1 MINAKKVRIPNYL
14 PGFVDP
20 CGTMAVWRKKHHQ
33 KLTTNDSR
41 YNTFSTTGNLPQ
53 YAGNNTSTIEQ
64 SCVSGERGLPDNE
77 YAGNVYQKYKNLN
90 PYINRPI
97 DSVGA
102 MMNRDTQNNILAGN
116 SQTSLNSRIL
126 SNTKTPLPFSQNLS
140 ELNQSIR
147 NDPWQ
152 SNHKNVLSSA
162 RVVPL
167 IGLSDQIPGFVKTL
181 PPALQNQYI
190 EQINSKHTR
199 EVGVN
204 VEDVLHSRL
213 NGNEVRAEADGEGL
227 QYEEVPQNESKTSQW
242 DANPYFRAAQYVN
255 SQNIN
260 ESEHGNNLNSNIHNI
275 HASEEDLNEGE
286 NILEK
291 ETEPRYTSTGT
302 NNVFDHLSTL
312 TSLSSHHGTTSDFK
326 SIVSDHF
333 DAEAY
338 RQDLYKRLG
347 IADPFDESI
356 SGSSSSSSSSRSPSL
371 SPAGK
376 DIYEKVLSPLQSFNE
391 SEKLDMA
398 YEIDSIMHVDISEFL
413 KDPSVHELEQ
423 VTTDL
428 YELESVLSQQ
438 SQIYSDIS
446 MESVKSNK
454 YRDYER
460 ASIPFNN
467 SDTPISVLSDTSM
480 STRHSSYS
488 RRSTH
493 SSSSSGSY
501 KTANN
506 KSERNESLHKKP
518 DIYGSE
524 SSYGSMKHVKE
535 NIAKTVYQ
543 IAYEQ
548 NKLQNKLNKK
558 AKEIKKSKNFKT
570 KHSKISKRSKKPN
583 KITEE
588 EEEEDIPYSETFADK
603 SSERIETTHNHA
615 VAEQAK
621 NFLSLISRNKKEQ
634 EKRYTKT
641 SKGAILFL
649 NKISDEIKKRAIKQ
663 VLEQKVEILSFE
675 LTQAERELK
684 RSLDQDAVEFH
695 EKRIKEH
702 RQRKQ
707 ELYKRRER
715 IYKNIEPILTP
726 AIEIETSVATV
737 TSTGSILNENIATS
751 TTVQSTGRELVVP
764 RPSTLDPYVISSLP
778 SDNLSE
784 RTKFEDMFSYGLRNE
799 ENPSKK
805 AKVFSHKITK
815 RIYKKQNEEL
825 EEYKRKQRPT

>member
-20 CGTMAVWRKKHHQ
+20 CGTMAVWRKKYHQ

-152 SNHKNVLSSA
+152 SNHKNVLSSS

-167 IGLSDQIPGFVKTL
+167 IGLSDQIPGFVKSL

-213 NGNEVRAEADGEGL
+213 NGNELKAEADGEGL

-302 NNVFDHLSTL
+302 NNVFDHLSAL

-326 SIVSDHF
+326 SILSDHF
-333 DAEAY
+333 EAEKTKNTPY
-338 RQDLYKRLG
+338 LQDLYRRLG
-347 IADPFDESI
+347 LGIFESI
-356 SGSSSSSSSSRSPSL
+356 SDSSSSSSSSGLPSL

-376 DIYEKVLSPLQSFNE
+376 DIFEKVLSPFQSYNE
-391 SEKLDMA
+391 DEKLDMTH
-398 YEIDSIMHVDISEFL
+398 EMDSIIQMDIVDFL
-413 KDPSVHELEQ
+413 KDPSVHELDQ

-428 YELESVLSQQ
+428 YDLESVLSYRSPQ
-438 SQIYSDIS
+438 SRIYSDIS
-446 MESVKSNK
+446 MGTVKSNIVP
-454 YRDYER
+454 
-460 ASIPFNN
+460 IPFNN
-467 SDTPISVLSDTSM
+467 GSGFDDTPISVLSLP
-480 STRHSSYS
+480 TRHSSYS
-488 RRSTH
+488 NRSTH
-493 SSSSSGSY
+493 SSSSASY
-501 KTANN
+501 KT
-506 KSERNESLHKKP
+506 
-518 DIYGSE
+518 
-524 SSYGSMKHVKE
+524 
-535 NIAKTVYQ
+535 
-543 IAYEQ
+543 
-548 NKLQNKLNKK
+548 
-558 AKEIKKSKNFKT
+558 
-570 KHSKISKRSKKPN
+570 
-583 KITEE
+583 
-588 EEEEDIPYSETFADK
+588 
-603 SSERIETTHNHA
+603 
-615 VAEQAK
+615 
-621 NFLSLISRNKKEQ
+621 
-634 EKRYTKT
+634 
-641 SKGAILFL
+641 ILP
-649 NKISDEIKKRAIKQ
+649 Q
-663 VLEQKVEILSFE
+663 
-675 LTQAERELK
+675 
-684 RSLDQDAVEFH
+684 
-695 EKRIKEH
+695 
-702 RQRKQ
+702 
-707 ELYKRRER
+707 
-715 IYKNIEPILTP
+715 
-726 AIEIETSVATV
+726 
-737 TSTGSILNENIATS
+737 
-751 TTVQSTGRELVVP
+751 
-764 RPSTLDPYVISSLP
+764 
-778 SDNLSE
+778 
-784 RTKFEDMFSYGLRNE
+784 
-799 ENPSKK
+799 
-805 AKVFSHKITK
+805 
-815 RIYKKQNEEL
+815 
-825 EEYKRKQRPT
+825 